1 MNKELI
7 NKKVLVIW
15 VNTNTRFYTFDIW
28 GDKYEFGNI
37 FDSEVTTVSKPQ
49 TSTSCLEKMD
59 NNKAPNIPS
68 VYSVGTTNTS
78 RFNKISGIIS
88 LNGI

>member
-1 MNKELI
+1 MILI
-7 NKKVLVIW
+7 TTEHTLVTI
-15 VNTNTRFYTFDIW
+15 TTIC
-28 GDKYEFGNI
+28 
-37 FDSEVTTVSKPQ
+37 TTVSKPQ

-88 LNGI
+88 LNEIQF